1 MSCTLWC
8 FHSWFGDSFPFQFKP
23 LTKLS
28 NFQIAL
34 CADRHP
40 STGLRQLSC
49 LRMSPSRGAH
59 FTLIT
64 FHWRFQSMIMWSQ
77 KYERPRFQMVMVCYG
92 VMDPPDPP
100 YILILMA
107 SLQGIAFN
115 MLWVGADYHHNDELF
130 RLNLSRA
137 RALRSEIC
145 SCLIL
150 AAQPSGIAYMTSVAP
165 QALTGTAISLMAT
178 VTWVVGKGVKSC
190 W

>member
-1 MSCTLWC
+1 M
-8 FHSWFGDSFPFQFKP
+8 FSFLIWRFISISIQAPHKIVQFPDCP
-23 LTKLS
+23 L
-28 NFQIAL
+28 
-34 CADRHP
+34 CR
-40 STGLRQLSC
+40 
-49 LRMSPSRGAH
+49 SPSVDWAASTVLSLDVSFKGCTAAH
-59 FTLIT
+59 FT
-64 FHWRFQSMIMWSQ
+64 FHNLHWPFQSIIMWSQ
-77 KYERPRFQMVMVCYG
+77 KYERPPRFQMVMVCYG

-115 MLWVGADYHHNDELF
+115 MLWVGADYHHNDQLF